1 MKDKTIEYI
10 RLVLI
15 YLVASI
21 IGTFFFI
28 LSFWLSIPFI
38 CKIDALFFKAIFLL
52 IIVCSLVAICLI
64 SLKKKYQLSYLLYRD
79 ILIIC
84 LCLFFFNFNLYSIIP
99 FNFSRSNSVILMGYL
114 YNNKGLAKSE
124 IEIKKYVMNKYYN
137 EYNAIS
143 IRLSEQQLAGNIELS
158 DDGYVITDRGLVVM
172 EVMSFVTSLFNVNND
187 FSK

>member
-1 MKDKTIEYI
+1 
-10 RLVLI
+10 
-15 YLVASI
+15 
-21 IGTFFFI
+21 
-28 LSFWLSIPFI
+28 
-38 CKIDALFFKAIFLL
+38 
-52 IIVCSLVAICLI
+52 
-64 SLKKKYQLSYLLYRD
+64 
-79 ILIIC
+79 
-84 LCLFFFNFNLYSIIP
+84 
-99 FNFSRSNSVILMGYL
+99 MGYL